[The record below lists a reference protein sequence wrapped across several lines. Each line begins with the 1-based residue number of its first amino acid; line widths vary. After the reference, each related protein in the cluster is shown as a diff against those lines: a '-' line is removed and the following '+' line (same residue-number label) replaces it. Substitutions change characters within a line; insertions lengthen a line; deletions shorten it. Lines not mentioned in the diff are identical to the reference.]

1 MRHGNLFVVS
11 GPSGTGKGTLIARLL
26 EEVPDAWLSV
36 SATTRRPRPGEEEGV
51 SYYFL
56 TKEEFLSLAE
66 EGGVL

>member
-26 EEVPDAWLSV
+26 EEVPDAC
-36 SATTRRPRPGEEEGV
+36 PGEEEGV

-56 TKEEFLSLAE
+56 T
-66 EGGVL
+66 